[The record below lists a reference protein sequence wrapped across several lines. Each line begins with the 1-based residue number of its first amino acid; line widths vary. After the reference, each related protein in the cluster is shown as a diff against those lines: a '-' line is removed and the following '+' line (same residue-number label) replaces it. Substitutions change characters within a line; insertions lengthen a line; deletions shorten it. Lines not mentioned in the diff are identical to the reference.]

1 MISPKK
7 LGILL
12 VGIGAGYAL
21 AKYMSMSPEEKEK
34 LTGDI
39 KDKAKGYF
47 DDIKNKGTE
56 AVKEHFG
63 DVGKKVSDMF
73 GKTENPAPNT

>member
-7 LGILL
+7 LGIFL
-12 VGIGAGYAL
+12 VGLGAGYAI
-21 AKYMSMSPEEKEK
+21 AKYMGMTPEEKEK

-39 KDKAKGYF
+39 KEKAKDYF
-47 DDIKNKGTE
+47 DKGSE
-56 AVKEHFG
+56 VVKEHFG

-73 GKTENPAPNT
+73 EKTENPASNA